1 MGHNM
6 LNGNNEGVQEVPPL
20 ATVGEDITLGDSCF
34 FDMASE
40 YSGNDFV
47 MTGYSPTSYN
57 GSNILDTDSTIR
69 HSDYMSAFESF
80 DALSHYRDFDKRMFP
95 MSGMYMFSPFDHSD
109 GFSNKYCESAYDVDN
124 KNNNALTLKLNSL
137 TESVLK
143 QLETPVM
150 EPAADPLLDSEFG
163 SIGDIDPRV
172 IERLFNAGVD
182 VDDIVSPNMS
192 KNMVPA
198 AAKSSCTADNDVIC
212 SSYGRNK
219 DTMICNNEVIS
230 KDGTLVHKNDDND
243 DALIDDKKNIG
254 MTNKLA
260 RTTKRKPRKNEE
272 IKTTSYQRG
281 MPDSFISN
289 VPNKNGNPKV
299 KTTAKG
305 YYTNL
310 TPSWVKNAV
319 LGNKCSANIC
329 TIAKDQAGCR
339 MLQKLLE
346 SNDEPFIDAVLEGV
360 IVNLVELMTDPF
372 GNYLC
377 QKLMSVCCE
386 SKLSKIIDSIGTELI
401 DVALNMHGTRA
412 LQKLIEVIRTP
423 EHVMKITDVLNSGAV
438 ELVTDLNGNHVI
450 QTCLSSLT
458 SDECEFIY
466 QTMYKHCVKL
476 ATHRHGCCVMQRCID
491 AANDRQ
497 RRMLIE
503 IITQNVLELV
513 EDAYGNYVIQYTLR
527 LKNHDINVA
536 IVKAL
541 APRVTEFAKQKYS
554 SNVIERCLMI
564 CPPETRSI
572 LISRFIDAPF
582 EVIKDLILH
591 PFGNYV
597 IQRVLNVAKPDEME
611 AILDRIQ
618 PHIDELKNASA
629 GKRIAAKISK
639 KHYYNDKNANQD
651 KTNRSD
657 SLKSQENRFNIIMK
671 VANSQAHRNQKD
683 GGETRNT
690 GNRKNA
696 DTALSPNL
704 NGDKMAQQK
713 EPQSSG
719 GSNEL
724 YGGNS
729 EHPTGQCDS
738 NISVSGSENL
748 DNEMRSTD
756 VSSGQGTQP
765 TKGNGSLGLLNML
778 FTRKIAVGPG
788 ASSLNVYANV
798 GFRDVLMNKK

>member
-1 MGHNM
+1 MGHDI
-6 LNGNNEGVQEVPPL
+6 LFGNNDSLQEGCPL
-20 ATVGEDITLGDSCF
+20 VTVGEDITLDDSCF

-69 HSDYMSAFESF
+69 HSDYMNAFESL

-95 MSGMYMFSPFDHSD
+95 MSGMYMFSPFDNSE
-109 GFSNKYCESAYDVDN
+109 GFTNKYCDSAYDVDN
-124 KNNNALTLKLNSL
+124 KSNNALTLKLNSL

-150 EPAADPLLDSEFG
+150 EPTADPLLEGEFG

-182 VDDIVSPNMS
+182 VNDIVSPNMS
-192 KNMVPA
+192 KNMVPTA
-198 AAKSSCTADNDVIC
+198 AVSSSTVGNHMAC
-212 SSYGRNK
+212 SSYGHNK
-219 DTMICNNEVIS
+219 SASLSSNDIIF
-230 KDGTLVHKNDDND
+230 KDFTPLHKID
-243 DALIDDKKNIG
+243 DAVMDDKRNFE
-254 MTNKLA
+254 MTPKLGKA
-260 RTTKRKPRKNEE
+260 PKRRPRKGEE
-272 IKTTSYQRG
+272 PKVNSFQRV
-281 MPDSFISN
+281 MPDSLIPSI
-289 VPNKNGNPKV
+289 PNKNPTPKV

-329 TIAKDQAGCR
+329 NIAKDQAGCR

-346 SNDEPFIDAVLEGV
+346 SNDEPFVDAVLEGV
-360 IVNLVELMTDPF
+360 IENLVELMTDPF

-377 QKLMSVCCE
+377 QKLMSVCSE
-386 SKLSKIIDSIGTELI
+386 SKLSKIIDSIGNELI

-582 EVIKDLILH
+582 EIIKDLILH

-597 IQRVLNVAKPDEME
+597 IQRVLNVARSDEME

-639 KHYYNDKNANQD
+639 KHYHSEKNANHERS
-651 KTNRSD
+651 NRNDGLRNHESRC
-657 SLKSQENRFNIIMK
+657 STMVK
-671 VANSQAHRNQKD
+671 ATNSQSHRNHRDIGVARSHGGRRNVDATMSHHLSGDNGNQHKD
-683 GGETRNT
+683 Q
-690 GNRKNA
+690 
-696 DTALSPNL
+696 LSRESGSLPV
-704 NGDKMAQQK
+704 DI
-713 EPQSSG
+713 PQH
-719 GSNEL
+719 L
-724 YGGNS
+724 M
-729 EHPTGQCDS
+729 GQCDS
-738 NISVSGSENL
+738 SLNLSASE
-748 DNEMRSTD
+748 DVEDDMRSTD
-756 VSSGQGTQP
+756 VSTEHGIHT
-765 TKGNGSLGLLNML
+765 TKKNGSLGLLDML